1 MFLSWGCWVS
11 PQGIQILFV
20 WSRKQDYLF
29 QSLQMIFYTPLSWE
43 PWFQIFLKTIFLLF
57 CSFVVQSL
65 NYVRLF
71 ATSWTAALPCTQASL
86 SFTVSWS
93 LLRLTSS
100 ELVMPSNH
108 LILCHP
114 LLLLPSMCPSIRSF
128 PMSHNMSLSKLREIV
143 KDREAWHAAVP
154 GVTKSQTGLS
164 DWTTT
169 KFLASHC
176 THCFFCH

>member
-65 NYVRLF
+65 NYVWLF

-128 PMSHNMSLSKLREIV
+128 PMSQLFASGGQSIGASASSLLINIQV
-143 KDREAWHAAVP
+143 WFH
-154 GVTKSQTGLS
+154 
-164 DWTTT
+164 
-169 KFLASHC
+169 
-176 THCFFCH
+176 